1 MQLLPV
7 LLLLLAPAALALWPN
22 PHSVSF
28 GSSSVTLSPTFWIH
42 WASTTPAPADM
53 TAAISRT
60 MTQLYTDNLQ
70 RLVVGRAN
78 ADLHALAYAAQL
90 PMLHLEITGSSEIKS
105 IMAEATCALEYR
117 DESYML
123 SVPAD
128 GTAAMIQANTTL
140 GLFRGLTTFS
150 QLWYTTG
157 GVASTFPYYSFFPG
171 ASMLYSVQAPV
182 MIMDTPAYPYRGLL
196 LDTARNFMPVTT
208 LYRQLDAMSMVK
220 INTFHWHITDSQ
232 SFPLTVAAY
241 PELSQY
247 GAYSAAQTYSLQ
259 DVQDVINYAGA
270 IGIDVMI
277 EIDTPGHTAAIWES
291 HPDYVACYNE
301 APWGTYANEPPAGQ
315 LRFAVPEVLNF
326 TQGMFASILSTLP
339 STLFSTGGDEL
350 NTNCYVNDTIF
361 QHALVEAGQTF
372 GEALNTFVLGTH
384 DTVRAAGKTPVVW
397 EEMLLVQNVSLGAD
411 TLVIVWISSDDALA
425 VAQKGYKMIHG
436 PSDYFY
442 LDCGGGAWLGDDTLG
457 NSWCDPFKTWQ
468 KAYSFDPLQNL
479 TESQYSLVL
488 GGQQLLWT
496 EQSGPE
502 NVDPIVWP
510 RAAASAEVFWTG
522 ANGPDGL
529 PRNSTEALARL
540 HDVRYRMVARGINAI
555 NLQPEWCAL
564 RPGDCNLV

>member
-1 MQLLPV
+1 MQLLS
-7 LLLLLAPAALALWPN
+7 LLLLAPVALALWPN
-22 PHSVSF
+22 PRNVSF
-28 GSSSVTLSPTFWIH
+28 GTSSVILSPTFWIH
-42 WASTTPAPADM
+42 WASTTPAPSDM

-60 MTQLYTDNLQ
+60 MAQLYTDNLQ

-78 ADLHALAYAAQL
+78 ADLQALAYAAEL
-90 PMLHLEITGSSEIKS
+90 PMLHLEIIGNSEIKS
-105 IMAEATCALEYR
+105 IMAEATCELGSR
-117 DESYML
+117 DESYTL

-150 QLWYTTG
+150 QLWYSTG
-157 GVASTFPYYSFFPG
+157 GVASTFPFYSFFPG
-171 ASMLYSVQAPV
+171 ASMIYSIEAPV
-182 MIMDTPAYPYRGLL
+182 TVMDTPAYPYRGLL
-196 LDTARNFMPVTT
+196 LDTARNFIPVTD
-208 LYRQLDAMSMVK
+208 LYRQLDAMSYVK
-220 INTFHWHITDSQ
+220 INTFHWHVTDSQ

-259 DVQDVINYAGA
+259 DVQNVINYAGA
-270 IGIDVMI
+270 IGIDVMV
-277 EIDTPGHTAAIWES
+277 EIDTPGHTASIWES
-291 HPDYVACYNE
+291 HPDYIACWNE

-326 TQGMFASILSTLP
+326 TQQMFASVLSTLP

-350 NTNCYVNDTIF
+350 NTNCYVNDTEF
-361 QHALVEAGQTF
+361 QQALISTGQNF
-372 GEALNTFVLGTH
+372 SSALNTFVLGTH

-397 EEMLLVQNVSLGAD
+397 EEMLLVQNVSLGPD

-442 LDCGGGAWLGDDTLG
+442 LDCGAGAWLGDDTDG
-457 NSWCDPFKTWQ
+457 TSWCDPFKTWQ

-555 NLQPEWCAL
+555 NLQPQWCAL

>member
-1 MQLLPV
+1 MYLFV
-7 LLLLLAPAALALWPN
+7 LLLLVPTTLALWPN
-22 PHSVSF
+22 PRNVTF
-28 GSSSVTLSPTFWIH
+28 GTSSVILSPTFWIH
-42 WASTTPAPADM
+42 WASTTPAPPDM

-60 MTQLYTDNLQ
+60 MAQLYTDNLQ

-78 ADLHALAYAAQL
+78 ADLQALAYAAEL
-90 PMLHLEITGSSEIKS
+90 PMLHLEIIGNSEIKS
-105 IMAEATCALEYR
+105 IMAEATCELEYR
-117 DESYML
+117 DESYTL

-150 QLWYTTG
+150 QLWYSTG

-171 ASMLYSVQAPV
+171 ASMIYTIQAPV
-182 MIMDTPAYPYRGLL
+182 SVMDTPAYPYRGLL
-196 LDTARNFMPVTT
+196 LDTSRNFFPVADI
-208 LYRQLDAMSMVK
+208 YRTLDAMSDVK
-220 INTFHWHITDSQ
+220 INMFHWHITDSQ
-232 SFPLTVAAY
+232 SFPLTVAAL

-259 DVQDVINYAGA
+259 DVQDIINYAG
-270 IGIDVMI
+270 GRGVDVMM
-277 EIDTPGHTAAIWES
+277 EIDTPGHTASIYES
-291 HPDYVACYNE
+291 HPEYVACWNFE
-301 APWGTYANEPPAGQ
+301 PWSTYANEPPSGQ

-326 TQGMFASILSTLP
+326 TQQMFASVLSTLP
-339 STLFSTGGDEL
+339 GTLFSTGGDEL
-350 NTNCYVNDTIF
+350 NINCYVNDTLT
-361 QHALVEAGQTF
+361 Q
-372 GEALNTFVLGTH
+372 EALSASGQNLSEALSTYVLGTH
-384 DTVRAAGKTPVVW
+384 DTVRASGKTPAVW
-397 EEMLLVQNVSLGAD
+397 EEMLLVQNISLGSD
-411 TLVIVWISSDDALA
+411 TIILVWISSDDALA
-425 VAQKGYKMIHG
+425 VADKGYKMVHG

-442 LDCGGGAWLGDDTLG
+442 LDCGAGEWLGNDTDG

-479 TESQYSLVL
+479 TESQYNLVM

-496 EQSGPE
+496 EQSGSE

-529 PRNSTEALARL
+529 PRNSSEALARL

-564 RPGDCNLV
+564 RPGECNLV